1 MMESSRKVLVTAEDP
16 KLILP
21 DVRKQDNLMDHEKK
35 EDTWTLPYLID
46 EQSEIHS
53 EPLQR
58 KSIICKTFDHRKNS
72 RMPYDHIR

>member
-1 MMESSRKVLVTAEDP
+1 MNYDRVILNTLASINMMENSSKVLVTAEAP

-46 EQSEIHS
+46 
-53 EPLQR
+53 
-58 KSIICKTFDHRKNS
+58 
-72 RMPYDHIR
+72 